1 MQKYYIQDIGCVDS
15 AEKIER
21 ELQKLPYVKSVRVSF
36 STNTLFLETS
46 DFEKTRDFLKKLNLE
61 ISPIQE
67 KVESKKISFL
77 PIISIIVLFFAGIL
91 LLHFS
96 DLKSLHILAYI
107 LLGGVYLYSG
117 KEVFLGAYHN
127 FKRGQIFDENVLML
141 SATIAA
147 FFIGA
152 YEEAVSVMVFFA
164 AGEFLQDFAVSRSKN
179 SIKALLDVAPN
190 VAYIKQNDKIIQ
202 TTPQQLKINDILIVK
217 AGEKIP
223 TDGIVLKGKSTLDQ
237 RALTGESIPLSVK
250 AGKKVLGGSINL
262 DGMLEISV
270 EKLYEDSSVA
280 KIIELVQTAANKKS
294 RTEKFITVFA
304 KYYTPIVFFIAI
316 LVAILPPLA
325 GYGSFNDW
333 IYRGLVVLMVSCPC
347 ALVISIPLG
356 YFGGIG
362 AASKN
367 GILIKGANN
376 LETLAQVKNIAFDKT
391 GTLTKGVFKVTEI
404 VPEKGFSKEDILKYA
419 NCSQALSNHPIAI
432 SIKAAYKDHHVHH
445 IEEYEEISGHGIKA
459 KCNADLIIAGNDKI
473 LHKFDI
479 PHNQCDIEGTVVHI
493 ATNGKYIGHI
503 IISDELKDDTQK
515 GIQELKDLGIE
526 NICIL
531 SGDNN
536 YATKK
541 VADMLHCGYYA
552 NLLPEEKAQKFEEFK
567 KSHQGKTIFVG
578 DGIND
583 APTLASADAG
593 ISMGSASDV
602 SKESADIIITN
613 NSITSVAKAFKIAKK
628 TKKIIWQ
635 NIIFALGVKTIFIVL
650 GLFGLA
656 TLWEAVFGDV
666 GVALIALANAMRAM
680 RV

>member
-1 MQKYYIQDIGCVDS
+1 MQKYHLHNMDCVAC
-15 AEKIER
+15 AEKIEY
-21 ELQKLPYVKSVRVSF
+21 E
-36 STNTLFLETS
+36 
-46 DFEKTRDFLKKLNLE
+46 LKKLPCVQHIEVSFNTNTMLLDTTDF
-61 ISPIQE
+61 SKVQE
-67 KVESKKISFL
+67 KLKEIEPKINLTHEESKQEQVSFY
-77 PIISIIVLFFAGIL
+77 PIISVVIVFFASLGV
-91 LLHFS
+91 LHFTQNH
-96 DLKSLHILAYI
+96 SLHIGAYVLLAC
-107 LLGGVYLYSG
+107 VYLFSG

-127 FKRGQIFDENVLML
+127 FKKGQVFDENVLML
-141 SATIAA
+141 AATIAA

-164 AGEFLQDFAVSRSKN
+164 VGEFLQDLAVTRSKS

-190 VAYIKQNDKIIQ
+190 IAYIKQGDTITQ

-223 TDGIVLKGKSTLDQ
+223 TDGVVLKGESTLDQ

-250 AGKKVLGGSINL
+250 AGKKVLGGSLNL
-262 DGMLEISV
+262 TGVLEIAV
-270 EKLYEDSSVA
+270 EKLYAESSVA
-280 KIIELVQTAANKKS
+280 KIIELVQNAASKKS
-294 RTEKFITVFA
+294 QTEKFITLFA
-304 KYYTPIVFFIAI
+304 RYYTPIVFFIAI
-316 LVAILPPLA
+316 FIAILPPLA
-325 GYGSFNDW
+325 GFGTYNDW

-347 ALVISIPLG
+347 ALVISVPLG

-376 LETLAQVKNIAFDKT
+376 LETLAQTKNIAFDKT
-391 GTLTKGVFKVTEI
+391 GTLTKGVFKVTG
-404 VPEKGFSKEDILKYA
+404 VFPEKGYTQEEVLQFA
-419 NCSQALSNHPIAI
+419 NCSQTLSNHPIAT
-432 SIKAAYKDHHVHH
+432 SIKAASQDHHTHS
-445 IEEYEEISGHGIKA
+445 IGDYEEISGYGVRT
-459 KCNADLIIAGNDKI
+459 KCHTDVIIAGNDKI
-473 LHKFDI
+473 LHKFQI

-493 ATNGKYIGHI
+493 GANGKYIGHI
-503 IISDELKDDTQK
+503 IISDEIKDDAK
-515 GIQELKDLGIE
+515 EGISALKELGIE

-531 SGDNN
+531 SGDNA

-541 VADMLHCGYYA
+541 IAKILDCEYEA
-552 NLLPEEKAQKFEEFK
+552 NLLPEEKVEKFEIFK
-567 KSHQGKTIFVG
+567 NSHTGKTVFIG

-593 ISMGSASDV
+593 ISMGGASDV

-613 NSITSVAKAFKIAKK
+613 NSITSIAKAFKIAKK

-635 NIIFALGVKTIFIVL
+635 NILFALGIKIVFIIL

-666 GVALIALANAMRAM
+666 GVALIALANSMRAM